1 MDDRRPRVKVKIENE
16 TAQLNMTGTEKEWE
30 LKGIVRWKRVNR
42 QQERKGKNADS
53 VYTTDT
59 QPA

>member
-1 MDDRRPRVKVKIENE
+1 MKIENE